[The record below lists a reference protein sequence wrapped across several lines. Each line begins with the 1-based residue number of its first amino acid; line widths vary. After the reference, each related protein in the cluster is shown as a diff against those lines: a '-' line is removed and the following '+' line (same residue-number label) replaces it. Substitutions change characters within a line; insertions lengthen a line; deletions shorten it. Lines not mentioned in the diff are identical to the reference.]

1 MERKQ
6 CTPNIAIIM
15 DADTFRFAMPHHPCL
30 LLLLMLQLYQVM
42 IPESEQGIWSD
53 HPNIVDDHA
62 HDCDSIGPNVVEPD
76 PNPHPPVIASERDQY
91 NHHKDP
97 FTSY

>member
-1 MERKQ
+1 MPA
-6 CTPNIAIIM
+6 TSPDVAAISG
-15 DADTFRFAMPHHPCL
+15 DDSSVDYFPHVE
-30 LLLLMLQLYQVM
+30 MS
-42 IPESEQGIWSD
+42 ESEQGIWSD